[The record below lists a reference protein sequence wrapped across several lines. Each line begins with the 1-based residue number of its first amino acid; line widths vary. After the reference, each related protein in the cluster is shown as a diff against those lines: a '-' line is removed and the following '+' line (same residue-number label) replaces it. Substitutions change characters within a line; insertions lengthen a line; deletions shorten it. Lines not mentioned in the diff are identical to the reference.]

1 MTRVRTGT
9 YFVQGNE
16 ACAEGAIAAGCTFY
30 AGYPIT
36 PSSEIAETMARRL
49 PGVSGVFIQ
58 MEDEIGSMAAVC
70 GASWSGRKSMTA
82 SSGPGFSLKQENL
95 GWAIKNETPCVVALI
110 QRAGPSG
117 GVATKVGGQ
126 EFYQSRYGSQG
137 DYGIIVLSPNSVQE
151 MFDLTV
157 EAFNLSEIYRVPVIL
172 LGDEIISHM
181 RDKLVIPDAEE
192 LRVVE
197 RNFDAGEKEGY
208 KTFGHMTEFTRT
220 SIPMPKMGDGYGIT
234 VAPYTHNAQGHS
246 SVSMT
251 DQHNMVYRLTKKINE
266 NVEDITLLEM
276 KYMDDAEYV
285 VVSYGAPS
293 RSALSAV
300 KKARKNGVKVGY
312 LRLISLWPFPD
323 RVIYET
329 ARQVKKMLVVEM
341 NVGQAVREVE
351 RASKANCEVEFLGK
365 PGIEMHTPEE
375 IEQAIERMV
384 QA

>member
-36 PSSEIAETMARRL
+36 PSSEIAETMSRRL
-49 PGVSGVFIQ
+49 PSVGGVFIQ
-58 MEDEIGSMAAVC
+58 MEDEIGSMGAVAGAAW
-70 GASWSGRKSMTA
+70 GGRKAMTA
-82 SSGPGFSLKQENL
+82 TSGPGFSLKLENL

-126 EFYQSRYGSQG
+126 EFYQARYGSQG

-172 LGDEIISHM
+172 LGDEIVSHM
-181 RDKLVIPDAEE
+181 RDKLVIPEISD
-192 LRVVE
+192 LHVVE
-197 RNFDAGEKEGY
+197 RNKDAGDKKEY
-208 KTFGHMTEFTRT
+208 KTFGHVKDYTR
-220 SIPMPKMGDGYGIT
+220 IHVPMPQMGDGYGIT
-234 VAPYTHNAQGHS
+234 VAPYTHNEQGHS
-246 SVSMT
+246 SVAIQ
-251 DQHNMVYRLTKKINE
+251 DHHNMVYRLTKKIE
-266 NVEDITLLEM
+266 DNVKDITKVEM

-285 VVSYGAPS
+285 VVSYGATS

-300 KKARKNGVKVGY
+300 NQARQNGIKAGY

-323 RVIYET
+323 DIIQDVAQR
-329 ARQVKKMLVVEM
+329 AKKILVAEM
-341 NVGQAVREVE
+341 NAGQAVREVE
-351 RASKANCEVEFLGK
+351 RASKGKCEIEFFGK
-365 PGIEMHTPEE
+365 AGIEMPTPEE
-375 IEQAIERMV
+375 IGKALQRMV
-384 QA
+384 SV